1 MVAWIKMNDL
11 AAYLKTPKSTLY
23 KLVAQKRLRGHKVGR
38 CYLFDR
44 DEIDKSVKKGRLSLK
59 GIAK

>member
-1 MVAWIKMNDL
+1 MVAWLKMNEL

-23 KLVAQKRLRGHKVGR
+23 KLVARKRLRGHKVGR

-44 DEIDKSVKKGRLSLK
+44 DEIDKTVKNGRLSLK
-59 GIAK
+59 GFTK